1 MKESK
6 PKEARELPETT
17 SIIGMVPVE
26 RMKISRIG
34 ASEYI
39 KELTDKRDEYFKSC
53 ISWLDKYE
61 ALDNQ
66 CKGMALENIDLSFK
80 LKESERLRERYR
92 VALEFC
98 REHFEDYFA
107 VLEITRQ
114 ALAED
119 EK

>member
-61 ALDNQ
+61 AQTLQ
-66 CKGMALENIDLSFK
+66 
-80 LKESERLRERYR
+80 LKESERLREKYEKALTYIGTKKYQATKLRQ
-92 VALEFC
+92 VA
-98 REHFEDYFA
+98 RE
-107 VLEITRQ
+107 
-114 ALAED
+114 ALAEVK
-119 EK
+119 E